1 MEGDMRQILPLVVVV
16 ALAAGLVTVG
26 WLIFAG
32 ISTSPSRPSP

>member
-1 MEGDMRQILPLVVVV
+1 MSPILRLVVVV
-16 ALAAGLVTVG
+16 ALAAGLATVG